1 MSALSF
7 APLRGAPAKGPVHL
21 QGVWLGHQLCDAHAS
36 APTQPTGHS
45 ALDAQL
51 PGGGWP
57 IGALTEVLQP
67 NPSRHA
73 WQLLQPALAQ
83 ATAARQGAVVL
94 VAPPFEP
101 FAPALQAA
109 GLPPARLCKVKPG
122 AAATGKA
129 ATAALWAAEQALRC
143 RDVLAVVAWLPQA
156 LPEQLRRLHLAAAQM
171 GQLLWVFR
179 PAGVRQQASP
189 APLRLWVQDDVTQ
202 PMAMQ
207 VQVLKRKGPPLA
219 QPLVLPAGSA
229 RLAQVL
235 AAGVL
240 RSQQRRGQR
249 AVLPV
254 VPSPLPVSAPA
265 VLPAFALATALGL
278 PGPGNPGAG
287 QGGWQ
292 EPARGWKG
300 VAYALDRLAVP
311 ATR

>member
-1 MSALSF
+1 M
-7 APLRGAPAKGPVHL
+7 
-21 QGVWLGHQLCDAHAS
+21 
-36 APTQPTGHS
+36 
-45 ALDAQL
+45 LDAQL

-83 ATAARQGAVVL
+83 ATAARPGSMVL

-109 GLPPARLCKVKPG
+109 GLPPARLCKVQPG
-122 AAATGKA
+122 AAATGKT

-156 LPEQLRRLHLAAAQM
+156 LPDQLRRLHLAAAQM

-189 APLRLWVQDDVTQ
+189 APLRLWVQEDVTQ
-202 PMAMQ
+202 PLAMQ

-235 AAGVL
+235 AAGAL
-240 RSQQRRGQR
+240 RSQQRRGQG
-249 AVLPV
+249 AVAPV
-254 VPSPLPVSAPA
+254 TPVRSLPVSAAPA
-265 VLPAFALATALGL
+265 ALPALALATAFGMREGGAALGGL
-278 PGPGNPGAG
+278 
-287 QGGWQ
+287 Q
-292 EPARGWKG
+292 EPAGGGKG
-300 VAYALDRLAVP
+300 VTHALDRLAVP

>member
-7 APLRGAPAKGPVHL
+7 APLRDAPAKGPVHL
-21 QGVWLGHQLCDAHAS
+21 QGVWLGHQLCDAAS

-45 ALDAQL
+45 TLDAQL

-83 ATAARQGAVVL
+83 ATAARPGSVVL

-109 GLPPARLCKVKPG
+109 GLPPARLCKVQPG
-122 AAATGKA
+122 AAATGNA

-156 LPEQLRRLHLAAAQM
+156 LPDQLRRLHLAAAQM

-179 PAGVRQQASP
+179 PAGVRLQASP
-189 APLRLWVQDDVTQ
+189 APLRLWVQEDVTQ
-202 PMAMQ
+202 PLAMQ

-235 AAGVL
+235 AAGAL
-240 RSQQRRGQR
+240 RSQQRRGQG
-249 AVLPV
+249 AVAPV
-254 VPSPLPVSAPA
+254 TPVLPLPVSAAPA
-265 VLPAFALATALGL
+265 ALPALALATAFGMRDGGAALGGL
-278 PGPGNPGAG
+278 
-287 QGGWQ
+287 Q
-292 EPARGWKG
+292 EPAGGWKG

>member
-7 APLRGAPAKGPVHL
+7 APPRDAPAKGPVHL
-21 QGVWLGHQLCDAHAS
+21 QGVWLGHQLCDAAS

-83 ATAARQGAVVL
+83 ATAARPGSVVL

-109 GLPPARLCKVKPG
+109 GLPPARLCKVQPG

-189 APLRLWVQDDVTQ
+189 APLRLWVQEDVTQ
-202 PMAMQ
+202 PLAMQ

-235 AAGVL
+235 AAGAL
-240 RSQQRRGQR
+240 RSQQRRGQG
-249 AVLPV
+249 AVAPV
-254 VPSPLPVSAPA
+254 TPVRSSPVSAAPA
-265 VLPAFALATALGL
+265 ALPAWALATAFGMREGGAALGGL
-278 PGPGNPGAG
+278 
-287 QGGWQ
+287 Q
-292 EPARGWKG
+292 EPAGGWKG
-300 VAYALDRLAVP
+300 VAHALDRLAVP

>member
-1 MSALSF
+1 M
-7 APLRGAPAKGPVHL
+7 
-21 QGVWLGHQLCDAHAS
+21 
-36 APTQPTGHS
+36 
-45 ALDAQL
+45 
-51 PGGGWP
+51 
-57 IGALTEVLQP
+57 
-67 NPSRHA
+67 
-73 WQLLQPALAQ
+73 
-83 ATAARQGAVVL
+83 
-94 VAPPFEP
+94 
-101 FAPALQAA
+101 
-109 GLPPARLCKVKPG
+109 CKVKPG
-122 AAATGKA
+122 VAATGKA

-189 APLRLWVQDDVTQ
+189 APLRLWVQEDVTQ
-202 PMAMQ
+202 PLAMQ

-240 RSQQRRGQR
+240 RSQQRRGQGV
-249 AVLPV
+249 ASPVAPGLP
-254 VPSPLPVSAPA
+254 SPVSAAPA
-265 VLPAFALATALGL
+265 AFGMRWAGT
-278 PGPGNPGAG
+278 G
-287 QGGWQ
+287 QGGLQ

-300 VAYALDRLAVP
+300 VAHVLDRLAVP

>member
-7 APLRGAPAKGPVHL
+7 APPRDALAKGPVHL
-21 QGVWLGHQLCDAHAS
+21 QGVWLGHQLCDAAS

-83 ATAARQGAVVL
+83 ATAARPGAVVL

-109 GLPPARLCKVKPG
+109 GLPSARLCKVQPG
-122 AAATGKA
+122 AAATGKV

-156 LPEQLRRLHLAAAQM
+156 LPDQLRRLHLAAAQM

-189 APLRLWVQDDVTQ
+189 APLRLWVQEDVTQ
-202 PMAMQ
+202 PLAMQ

-235 AAGVL
+235 AAGAL
-240 RSQQRRGQR
+240 RSQQRRGQG
-249 AVLPV
+249 AVAPV
-254 VPSPLPVSAPA
+254 TPVLPLPVSAAPA
-265 VLPAFALATALGL
+265 ALPALALATAFGMREGGAALGGL
-278 PGPGNPGAG
+278 
-287 QGGWQ
+287 Q
-292 EPARGWKG
+292 EPAGGWKG
-300 VAYALDRLAVP
+300 VAHALDRLAVP